1 MSASHAYLHCHL
13 RRLLSHSQ
21 LAHWSAR
28 ARIEA
33 MSHRTFRLGSVL
45 LSTAMVAALF
55 FSPALHAQRR
65 GRKYK
70 APPPTSRIQVEV
82 LRENNGKP
90 IPNAAVV
97 FRSTKDGHDEGNL
110 EVKTNEDGVASIDVI
125 PTGSRVQVQI
135 IADGF
140 ATFAQEYFVPESDR
154 EIHVKMLPPR
164 AQVSAYADNDGK
176 ASQRQPGVQE
186 PAYLIKQQAAPAAI
200 PAPAPQPATPK

>member
-1 MSASHAYLHCHL
+1 
-13 RRLLSHSQ
+13 
-21 LAHWSAR
+21 
-28 ARIEA
+28 

-45 LSTAMVAALF
+45 LSTAMAAALF

-70 APPPTSRIQVEV
+70 APPPTSRIQVQV

-164 AQVSAYADNDGK
+164 AQVSAYEDNDGK